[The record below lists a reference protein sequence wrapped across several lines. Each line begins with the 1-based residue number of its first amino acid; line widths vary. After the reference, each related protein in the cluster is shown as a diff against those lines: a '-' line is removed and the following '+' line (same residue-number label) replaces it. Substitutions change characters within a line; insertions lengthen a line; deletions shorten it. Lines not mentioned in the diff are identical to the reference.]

1 VEKDVL
7 GMSSP
12 VLEKSERYNIASL
25 VGNNVNQSVLLVE
38 LDLSGGKGE
47 EGEIP
52 SQSDVAS
59 GMILGSALAKN
70 DVPGQHSLATEFLD
84 PKPLTV
90 AVPAVFGSTLSF
102 FMCHGRISFELL
114 QVNGLDF
121 DN

>member
-1 VEKDVL
+1 
-7 GMSSP
+7 MP
-12 VLEKSERYNIASL
+12 SL
-25 VGNNVNQSVLLVE
+25 VGNNINQSVLFVE
-38 LDLSGGKGE
+38 FDLSGGKSE

-59 GMILGSALAKN
+59 GMIFSSALAKN
-70 DVPGQHSLATEFLD
+70 DVSSQHCLPTEFLD
-84 PKPLTV
+84 AKPLTV

-102 FMCHGRISFELL
+102 FMCHDRISFELL